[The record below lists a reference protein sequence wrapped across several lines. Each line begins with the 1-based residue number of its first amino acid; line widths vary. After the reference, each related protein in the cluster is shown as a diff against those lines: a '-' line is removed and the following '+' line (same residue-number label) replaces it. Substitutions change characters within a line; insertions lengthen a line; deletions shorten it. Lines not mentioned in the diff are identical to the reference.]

1 MKKILCLF
9 FSVILLNSIFADEKL
24 LPPETYIEHSKN
36 EKYFITVDFPEKKIT
51 CFENN
56 DMEKSLW
63 QIDGWYYSVF
73 LSNDAKYCVTS
84 DYQDLIPLEFNK
96 KSILF
101 SVYKNG
107 KIYDNVTVQKVINN
121 SKNLQRT
128 ESHYK
133 WGTISSVSTEG
144 ILLNTVEGKKI
155 YNFETKKISSVKI
168 DNDFYITEDNLSILT
183 VKKCN
188 ELLNRVFDYIFTYDD
203 ERCIDIILNWEEY
216 GVQISTEIK
225 DGKEVV
231 FLDFFHGADKNWLSS
246 HIGISVC
253 DGGIA
258 FWRIYYDLKNHRFFG
273 LDINGEA

>member
-9 FSVILLNSIFADEKL
+9 FAVILLNSIFADEPL
-24 LPPETYIEHSKN
+24 LPPETYIEYSKN

-63 QIDGWYYSVF
+63 QIDGWHYSVF

-84 DYQDLIPLEFNK
+84 DYQNLIPLEFNK

-107 KIYDNVTVQKVINN
+107 KIYDIVTVQKVINN
-121 SKNLQRT
+121 SKNLQCT

-133 WGTISSVSTEG
+133 WGAISTVSTEG

-168 DNDFYITEDNLSILT
+168 DNDFYITEDNLNILT
-183 VKKCN
+183 DEKCY
-188 ELLNRVFDYIFTYDD
+188 EHLNKLFDYIFAYDD
-203 ERCIDIILNWEEY
+203 EQCRNIILSWEKY
-216 GVQISTEIK
+216 GVHISSEIK
-225 DGKEVV
+225 DDKEVV
-231 FLDFFHGADKNWLSS
+231 FLDFFYGADKKWLSS
-246 HIGISVC
+246 HIRISVC
-253 DGGIA
+253 DGGA
-258 FWRIYYDLKNHRFFG
+258 GFWRIYYDLKNHKFFD